1 MMLCVKVQVRSLHAQ
16 MTAQQAGLQAS
27 EEKSSKQPEEASS
40 TASKATLRAAQ
51 SDLNHLV
58 RSFNSL
64 SKIIMRSR
72 GYENDDCAILDSCT
86 LCTHQSSIRISEDA
100 PHKV

>member
-1 MMLCVKVQVRSLHAQ
+1 

-27 EEKSSKQPEEASS
+27 EEKSSKQPEEASI
-40 TASKATLRAAQ
+40 ASKATLRAAQ
-51 SDLNHLV
+51 SDLIHLV
-58 RSFNSL
+58 RNFNSL

-86 LCTHQSSIRISEDA
+86 LCTHQSSIRISKDA